1 MTFTEKDFKE
11 AYEKALR
18 ELINDPEVEG
28 AMRFVL
34 PLSGSIVV
42 SKMRKYLFNE
52 EV

>member
-18 ELINDPEVEG
+18 EIIDDLEAKGDMKFI
-28 AMRFVL
+28 L
-34 PLSGSIVV
+34 PLTGSLVV
-42 SKMRKYLFNE
+42 SKMRKYLFKE